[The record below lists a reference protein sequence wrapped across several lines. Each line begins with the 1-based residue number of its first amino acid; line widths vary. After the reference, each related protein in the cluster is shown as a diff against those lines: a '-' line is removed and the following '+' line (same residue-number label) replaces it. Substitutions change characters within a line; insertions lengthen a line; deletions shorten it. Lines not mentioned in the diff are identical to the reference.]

1 MKISEIRSFVEK
13 QKGKKEQLEEDL
25 EKISDELDD
34 AESDLIAYEKARTI
48 IQAVSAAT
56 QEKLQFHI
64 SDITSLALE
73 GVFPDPYS
81 LKVEF
86 QVRRNKTEC
95 DIFFERDSKRIEPLE
110 ASGVGA
116 VDIASL
122 ALRIASWSMMRP
134 RTRPTIILDEPF
146 KHLSEEYQE
155 SASEMIKELSRKLGL
170 QFIIV
175 SHKPIL
181 TTYADRVFSVKIRR
195 RKSKVTA
202 E

>member
-13 QKGKKEQLEEDL
+13 QKGKKEQLESDI
-25 EKISDELDD
+25 EKITEEIEE

-48 IQAVSAAT
+48 IQLVSATT

-73 GVFPDPYS
+73 GVFPDPYT
-81 LKVEF
+81 LQVQF
-86 QVRRNKTEC
+86 QLRRNKTEC
-95 DIFFERDSKRIEPLE
+95 DIFFERDSNKVEPLE

-134 RTRPTIILDEPF
+134 RTRSTIILDEPF

-155 SASEMIKELSRKLGL
+155 AASEMVRELSKKLGL
-170 QFIIV
+170 QFIII

-181 TTYADRVFSVKIRR
+181 TTYADKVFSVKIRR
-195 RKSKVTA
+195 RKSRVIT
-202 E
+202 

>member
-25 EKISDELDD
+25 EKISDELND

-48 IQAVSAAT
+48 IQTVSAAT

-155 SASEMIKELSRKLGL
+155 AASEMIKELSRKLGL